1 MVDIKKK
8 SLKKGYDKL
17 NNPPLLHTHAN
28 MLTSPCLEPVN
39 MSLTRW
45 QKELRRCDSG
55 KDPLMGDYPGGF
67 LIITK
72 VLNNREAKE
81 AEREVRRTGEKK

>member
-1 MVDIKKK
+1 
-8 SLKKGYDKL
+8 
-17 NNPPLLHTHAN
+17 
-28 MLTSPCLEPVN
+28 

-45 QKELRRCDSG
+45 QEELCRCDSG

-67 LIITK
+67 LIITR
-72 VLNNREAKE
+72 VLNNREARE

>member
-1 MVDIKKK
+1 
-8 SLKKGYDKL
+8 
-17 NNPPLLHTHAN
+17 

-45 QKELRRCDSG
+45 QEELCRCDSG

-67 LIITK
+67 LIIK
-72 VLNNREAKE
+72 RVLNNREARE